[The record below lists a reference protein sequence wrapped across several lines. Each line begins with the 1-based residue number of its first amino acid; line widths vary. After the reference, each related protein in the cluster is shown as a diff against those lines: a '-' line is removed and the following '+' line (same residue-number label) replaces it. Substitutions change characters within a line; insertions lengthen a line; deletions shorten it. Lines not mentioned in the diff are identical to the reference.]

1 MKKKSLPYVQTKQEE
16 FWNVF
21 THGSGVIIYI
31 IGFIFLTISYDEN
44 IVSAI
49 YIIIYGLSL
58 ILLFSASSFYHYVS
72 NPKYK
77 RALRKL
83 DHISIY
89 VLIAGT
95 YTPICMSVLK
105 DSKGFLLLILVWSIT
120 AFGLILKLFLTGK
133 FEKVSLLLY
142 LVMGWLVVI
151 DIRVLYLS
159 ISTEALIY
167 FILGGV
173 FYSGGVVFYV
183 MQRLKYHHVI
193 WHIFVLLGSF
203 FHYLLVYNIVS

>member
-1 MKKKSLPYVQTKQEE
+1 MKKKSLQYVQTKQEE

-21 THGSGVIIYI
+21 THGLGVIIYI
-31 IGFIFLTISYDEN
+31 IGFIILMISYDEN

>member
-1 MKKKSLPYVQTKQEE
+1 MSYIQSKQEE
-16 FWNVF
+16 LLNVI
-21 THGSGVIIYI
+21 THGVGALFAVIGLVLLILNCNSNI
-31 IGFIFLTISYDEN
+31 IHIRY
-44 IVSAI
+44 V
-49 YIIIYGLSL
+49 IIYGLSL
-58 ILLFSASSFYHYVS
+58 ILLFSASSIYHLVS
-72 NPKYK
+72 IPKYK

-89 VLIAGT
+89 ILIAGT

-105 DSKGFLLLILVWSIT
+105 DSRGILLVILVWSIS
-120 AFGLILKLFLTGK
+120 AFGLFLKLFFTGK

-142 LVMGWLVVI
+142 LVMGWLVVL
-151 DIRVLYLS
+151 DIKVLYLS

-167 FILGGV
+167 FILGGI

-183 MQRLKYHHVI
+183 MHSLKYHHVI

-203 FHYLLVYNIVS
+203 FHYAMIYNILT